1 MSRNP
6 KKWANL
12 VFFNN
17 NFSSKIPPNC
27 SINPFVWSD
36 FRECTKNKN
45 PEEVKCCVED
55 GLELGIRRDNFVSFS
70 QVFYLMP
77 EDMDRRRH
85 APKDEEANVI
95 KLYTSSVLIFLQS
108 KKSKISQT
116 AMIKGYFSSPLPFCY
131 YIARHNQAAADDM
144 QCCF

>member
-45 PEEVKCCVED
+45 PEEVCCRICL
-55 GLELGIRRDNFVSFS
+55 LEL
-70 QVFYLMP
+70 
-77 EDMDRRRH
+77 
-85 APKDEEANVI
+85 
-95 KLYTSSVLIFLQS
+95 
-108 KKSKISQT
+108 KIWTYESQT
-116 AMIKGYFSSPLPFCY
+116 LLQKDDFSPLRLYFAKYNTDMLHYKLFEIINLVQYDLILPYKTYFTTWKIILQIKM
-131 YIARHNQAAADDM
+131 YILLSICHSNS
-144 QCCF
+144 